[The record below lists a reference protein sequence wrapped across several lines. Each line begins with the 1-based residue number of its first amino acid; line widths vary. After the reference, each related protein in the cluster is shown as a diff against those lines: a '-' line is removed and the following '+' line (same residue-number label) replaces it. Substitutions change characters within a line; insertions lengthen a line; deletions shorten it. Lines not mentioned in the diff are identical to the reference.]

1 MSFVH
6 LGLDWGIGGGQA
18 VNIVKSFFDELG
30 VAKWNNLRVNK
41 ELCGSIKI
49 SESFRRTIGDQS

>member
-30 VAKWNNLRVNK
+30 VAK
-41 ELCGSIKI
+41 
-49 SESFRRTIGDQS
+49 